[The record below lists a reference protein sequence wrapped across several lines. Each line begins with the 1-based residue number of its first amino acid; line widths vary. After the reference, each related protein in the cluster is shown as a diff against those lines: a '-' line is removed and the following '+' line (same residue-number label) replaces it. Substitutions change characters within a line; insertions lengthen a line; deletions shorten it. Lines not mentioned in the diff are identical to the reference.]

1 MASTVYDPMDRA
13 GLEFWLHTQAGDNSE
28 RRRRLLRNLPKAV
41 AAELTPRQREVLA
54 LYMERDMNVTQIAA
68 VLGVNKSTV
77 SRSLHR
83 ALRRLERCLRYSF
96 CSAAEREVLDISRSA
111 TYYIRTVHVP
121 YTYHLRILPVL
132 LTLPLK
138 KRSIAP
144 CIRNSCTTRA
154 CA

>member
-1 MASTVYDPMDRA
+1 M
-13 GLEFWLHTQAGDNSE
+13 
-28 RRRRLLRNLPKAV
+28 AV

-96 CSAAEREVLDISRSA
+96 
-111 TYYIRTVHVP
+111 
-121 YTYHLRILPVL
+121 
-132 LTLPLK
+132 
-138 KRSIAP
+138 
-144 CIRNSCTTRA
+144 
-154 CA
+154 

>member
-54 LYMERDMNVTQIAA
+54 LYMERDMNVTQIA
-68 VLGVNKSTV
+68 V

-96 CSAAEREVLDISRSA
+96 
-111 TYYIRTVHVP
+111 
-121 YTYHLRILPVL
+121 
-132 LTLPLK
+132 
-138 KRSIAP
+138 
-144 CIRNSCTTRA
+144 
-154 CA
+154 

>member
-1 MASTVYDPMDRA
+1 MASTVYDPMARGGLVFGPHPPA
-13 GLEFWLHTQAGDNSE
+13 GHTRH
-28 RRRRLLRNLPKAV
+28 RRRGLRRTPPPRV

-96 CSAAEREVLDISRSA
+96 
-111 TYYIRTVHVP
+111 
-121 YTYHLRILPVL
+121 
-132 LTLPLK
+132 
-138 KRSIAP
+138 
-144 CIRNSCTTRA
+144 
-154 CA
+154 

>member
-28 RRRRLLRNLPKAV
+28 RRRRLLRNLQQP
-41 AAELTPRQREVLA
+41 AAA
-54 LYMERDMNVTQIAA
+54 YMERDMNVTQIAA

-96 CSAAEREVLDISRSA
+96 
-111 TYYIRTVHVP
+111 
-121 YTYHLRILPVL
+121 
-132 LTLPLK
+132 
-138 KRSIAP
+138 
-144 CIRNSCTTRA
+144 
-154 CA
+154 

>member
-13 GLEFWLHTQAGDNSE
+13 GLQAWLREQAGDNGS
-28 RRRRLLRNLPKAV
+28 RRHRLLRNLPRAV

-96 CSAAEREVLDISRSA
+96 
-111 TYYIRTVHVP
+111 
-121 YTYHLRILPVL
+121 
-132 LTLPLK
+132 
-138 KRSIAP
+138 
-144 CIRNSCTTRA
+144 
-154 CA
+154 

>member
-41 AAELTPRQREVLA
+41 AA
-54 LYMERDMNVTQIAA
+54 
-68 VLGVNKSTV
+68 LGVNKSTG

-96 CSAAEREVLDISRSA
+96 
-111 TYYIRTVHVP
+111 
-121 YTYHLRILPVL
+121 
-132 LTLPLK
+132 
-138 KRSIAP
+138 
-144 CIRNSCTTRA
+144 
-154 CA
+154 

>member
-41 AAELTPRQREVLA
+41 APELTPRQREVLA
-54 LYMERDMNVTQIAA
+54 LYMGRDMNVTQIAA

-96 CSAAEREVLDISRSA
+96 
-111 TYYIRTVHVP
+111 
-121 YTYHLRILPVL
+121 
-132 LTLPLK
+132 
-138 KRSIAP
+138 
-144 CIRNSCTTRA
+144 
-154 CA
+154 

>member
-1 MASTVYDPMDRA
+1 MASTAYDPMDRA

-77 SRSLHR
+77 RS
-83 ALRRLERCLRYSF
+83 ADW
-96 CSAAEREVLDISRSA
+96 SAACDIAFDPRRNGKCL
-111 TYYIRTVHVP
+111 TFPVPPHTIYVPHTCHIRT
-121 YTYHLRILPVL
+121 TYV
-132 LTLPLK
+132 
-138 KRSIAP
+138 
-144 CIRNSCTTRA
+144 SCRYY
-154 CA
+154 

>member
-68 VLGVNKSTV
+68 VLGVAFLLCGEPPHTI
-77 SRSLHR
+77 
-83 ALRRLERCLRYSF
+83 Y
-96 CSAAEREVLDISRSA
+96 
-111 TYYIRTVHVP
+111 VP
-121 YTYHLRILPVL
+121 YTCH
-132 LTLPLK
+132 
-138 KRSIAP
+138 
-144 CIRNSCTTRA
+144 IRTTYVSCRYY
-154 CA
+154 

>member
-1 MASTVYDPMDRA
+1 MTNTGYDFADRA
-13 GLEFWLHTQAGDNSE
+13 GLQAWLRAQSGDNSQ
-28 RRRRLLRNLPKAV
+28 RRQRLLRNLPRAV

-96 CSAAEREVLDISRSA
+96 
-111 TYYIRTVHVP
+111 
-121 YTYHLRILPVL
+121 
-132 LTLPLK
+132 
-138 KRSIAP
+138 
-144 CIRNSCTTRA
+144 
-154 CA
+154 

>member
-83 ALRRLERCLRYSF
+83 ALRRL
-96 CSAAEREVLDISRSA
+96 SAACDIAFDPRRNGKCL
-111 TYYIRTVHVP
+111 TFPVPPHTIYVP
-121 YTYHLRILPVL
+121 YMYHIRSLPAL
-132 LTLPLK
+132 LTLPWK

>member
-1 MASTVYDPMDRA
+1 MSTGYEQLDRA
-13 GLEFWLHTQAGDNSE
+13 GLETWLHEQAGDNSD
-28 RRRRLLRNLPKAV
+28 RRHRLLRNLPLAV

-96 CSAAEREVLDISRSA
+96 
-111 TYYIRTVHVP
+111 
-121 YTYHLRILPVL
+121 
-132 LTLPLK
+132 
-138 KRSIAP
+138 
-144 CIRNSCTTRA
+144 
-154 CA
+154 

>member
-68 VLGVNKSTV
+68 VTSPRCPVHCTG
-77 SRSLHR
+77 RS
-83 ALRRLERCLRYSF
+83 ADW
-96 CSAAEREVLDISRSA
+96 SAACDIAFDPRRNGKCL
-111 TYYIRTVHVP
+111 TFPVPPHTIYVP
-121 YTYHLRILPVL
+121 YTCH
-132 LTLPLK
+132 
-138 KRSIAP
+138 
-144 CIRNSCTTRA
+144 IRTTCVSCRYY
-154 CA
+154 